1 MDVSLRQERAQL
13 NQRDIWLASDC
24 VENKICVSLNL
35 VRVPVAALWPWAR
48 IALSCVESAI
58 ANRARRA
65 DAKPFRRLAARH
77 PACNCGNNAFAKIEG
92 QRLHHARQPPLP
104 ARILNQN
111 KTDSGIPSDSIRQE
125 TALMPFKRHQRAH
138 GHAERFDLFRAAK
151 IGKINHETGRD
162 HIGADG
168 FK

>member
-77 PACNCGNNAFAKIEG
+77 PACNCGNNAFTKIEG

-125 TALMPFKRHQRAH
+125 TALAESACGARKGDDAH
-138 GHAERFDLFRAAK
+138 PAGAVLAADRLSRLRT
-151 IGKINHETGRD
+151 ET
-162 HIGADG
+162 HKG
-168 FK
+168 FIRLGF